1 MTAEQIFR
9 LRKSFSLVQ
18 RQADVAA
25 FYFYHQLFELDP
37 SLRPLFQTD
46 VELQALK
53 LNSALEDAL
62 DLLERPIE
70 LATTLRELAER
81 HAEYGVKPGQY
92 ATVGT
97 AMVSMLE
104 DILGKEFT
112 LETRQ
117 AWIAFYHL
125 ISGAMLKVAESRGA
139 SRKLAG
145 AR

>member
-1 MTAEQIFR
+1 MTAEQILR
-9 LRKSFSLVQ
+9 LRKSFSLVK

-25 FYFYHQLFELDP
+25 FYFYRQLFELDP
-37 SLRPLFQTD
+37 TLRPLFQTD

-53 LNSALEDAL
+53 LNDTLDEAL
-62 DLLERPIE
+62 DLLDRPIE
-70 LATTLRELAER
+70 LAATLRELAEQ

-97 AMVSMLE
+97 AMISMLE
-104 DILGKEFT
+104 DILGRDFT

-117 AWIAFYHL
+117 AWVAFYQL
-125 ISGAMLKVAESRGA
+125 ISGAMLMVAESRGA
-139 SRKLAG
+139 SRRLAA